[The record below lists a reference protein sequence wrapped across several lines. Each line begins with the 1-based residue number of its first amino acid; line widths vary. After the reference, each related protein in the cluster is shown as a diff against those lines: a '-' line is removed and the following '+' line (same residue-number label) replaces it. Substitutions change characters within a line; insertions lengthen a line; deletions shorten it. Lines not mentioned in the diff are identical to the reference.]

1 MNQIL
6 AKRYAFCDFSSIV
19 GFPNQVPARDEWEN
33 SLPRF
38 RGEEWE
44 VPAEHLLDFHDYM
57 HRLQIVHEDVQ
68 IRLFCFSLE
77 GIARDWYR
85 SLPNASVSSLAD
97 FHVAFHVFCK
107 DHFPADLLF
116 PECCHEFNLSKV
128 DLQEEYAAEE
138 NTLHHDH
145 EVIDSPQEN
154 LSDAFD
160 IISNALADVCC
171 LEDEIVPSEKFEDV
185 EQNDIPASDIFR
197 SVEFKEDS
205 LQFPDLQELSNL
217 QLEQVNH
224 DPECI
229 DVAAACVISSP
240 HLPDLQTK
248 ADFSIN
254 EENDGSEELN
264 SPDQQPIVYVHP
276 AKIQQST
283 FINEFGE
290 GNEEQLQHSQS
301 EQQLQEVFHHVFHDP
316 IADWLDSFNSIN
328 IKIRMSEEGYLF
340 YLLKPFF
347 CMRWYLLLLGS
358 RFSKILVNHNLT
370 WLHWKSSVT

>member
-1 MNQIL
+1 
-6 AKRYAFCDFSSIV
+6 
-19 GFPNQVPARDEWEN
+19 
-33 SLPRF
+33 
-38 RGEEWE
+38 
-44 VPAEHLLDFHDYM
+44 
-57 HRLQIVHEDVQ
+57 
-68 IRLFCFSLE
+68 
-77 GIARDWYR
+77 
-85 SLPNASVSSLAD
+85 
-97 FHVAFHVFCK
+97 
-107 DHFPADLLF
+107 
-116 PECCHEFNLSKV
+116 
-128 DLQEEYAAEE
+128 
-138 NTLHHDH
+138 
-145 EVIDSPQEN
+145 
-154 LSDAFD
+154 
-160 IISNALADVCC
+160 
-171 LEDEIVPSEKFEDV
+171 
-185 EQNDIPASDIFR
+185 
-197 SVEFKEDS
+197 
-205 LQFPDLQELSNL
+205 LQELSNL

-290 GNEEQLQHSQS
+290 GNEEKLQHSQS
-301 EQQLQEVFHHVFHDP
+301 EQQLQEVFHHVFHVP
-316 IADWLDSFNSIN
+316 IADWLDSFNSMN

>member
-57 HRLQIVHEDVQ
+57 HRLQVVHEDVQ

-97 FHVAFHVFCK
+97 FHAAFHVFCK

-116 PECCHEFNLSKV
+116 PECCHEFNLSKSE
-128 DLQEEYAAEE
+128 LQGEYAAEE
-138 NTLHHDH
+138 NTFHHDQ
-145 EVIDSPQEN
+145 EIIDSPHDN

-160 IISNALADVCC
+160 IMSNASTDVCC
-171 LEDEIVPSEKFEDV
+171 HEDEIVPSEKFEDV
-185 EQNDIPASDIFR
+185 EQNDILASDIFR
-197 SVEFKEDS
+197 SVKLEEDS
-205 LQFPDLQELSNL
+205 LQFPDLQGLSNL

-229 DVAAACVISSP
+229 DVAAAYVMSNTYFS
-240 HLPDLQTK
+240 DLQKKVDHSTYEK
-248 ADFSIN
+248 S
-254 EENDGSEELN
+254 DGGEDLKG
-264 SPDQQPIVYVHP
+264 PDQKSILYASPIDLEQP
-276 AKIQQST
+276 A
-283 FINEFGE
+283 FNNELIKDSFQHLFNLQLDKQF
-290 GNEEQLQHSQS
+290 NEVL
-301 EQQLQEVFHHVFHDP
+301 LCDFDDP
-316 IADWLDSFNSIN
+316 IAVYLDFMSSIN
-328 IKIRMSEEGYLF
+328 PRIFLLEGDCLYPLF
-340 YLLKPFF
+340 KHIFY
-347 CMRWYLLLLGS
+347 MIWLLLLFKS
-358 RFSKILVNHNLT
+358 RFNMMSVDLFLT
-370 WLHWKSSVT
+370 WLHWKSSFT